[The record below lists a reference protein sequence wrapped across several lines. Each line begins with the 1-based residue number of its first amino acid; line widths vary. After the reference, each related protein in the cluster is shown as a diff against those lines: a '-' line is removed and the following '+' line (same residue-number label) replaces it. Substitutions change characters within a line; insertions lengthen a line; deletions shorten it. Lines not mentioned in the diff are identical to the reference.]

1 MKTFEFY
8 GDTYTV
14 DDKYNW
20 VGIDENG
27 EVWAFVREPVLHNDH
42 NGDYWDTNGVS
53 GVFYITT
60 RVYVGP
66 AEARPISPAAAPDF
80 ETVTIKMPVGMKDWF
95 ISMMSCS
102 AEQGFMEWYHDSD
115 VKTPGTSISFDYPY
129 FANKRGESSTDKC
142 DIVIQT
148 HEE

>member
-27 EVWAFVREPVLHNDH
+27 EV
-42 NGDYWDTNGVS
+42 
-53 GVFYITT
+53 FYITT
-60 RVYVGP
+60 NVYVGRD
-66 AEARPISPAAAPDF
+66 EARPISPAAAPDF

-129 FANKRGESSTDKC
+129 FANKRGGPSTDKC